1 MKSFIYSVLLSLF
14 VLNLYAQPAEQP
26 VRLAVA
32 GISHDHV
39 GWILGKKDKSKVVLV
54 GIYEPNKELVAKQ
67 MKRFGLPANLFYD
80 NLEKMLDEVKPE
92 AVSAFGPIY
101 DHLAVVEA
109 AAPRGIHVM
118 VEKPLA
124 VSIAHAEKMQQL
136 ANKYNIQL
144 LTNYETSWY
153 PTTEEAYR
161 LSNDSNYVGKIRK
174 VVFHHGHEGPK
185 EINVSNEFFA
195 WLTDPV
201 KNGGGAIIDFGC
213 YGANIMTYLMK
224 GVEPISVTAVT
235 RQFKPEIYPRVDDEA
250 TIIVEYPDAQCIIE
264 ASWNWPFGRKDLEL
278 YGQTGY
284 IITKDNKELRRRNK
298 ATKEEVIEQFTAKD
312 LGVYDDPFA
321 YFADVIRKK
330 INVPRFSPYSLSNNM
345 AVVKIL
351 DAARKSAAS
360 GKTVTFKN
368 NQSAGPNKKR

>member
-14 VLNLYAQPAEQP
+14 VLNLSAQPAEQP

-101 DHLAVVEA
+101 NHLAVVEA

-124 VSIAHAEKMQQL
+124 VSIVHAERMQQL

-153 PTTEEAYR
+153 PTTEESYR
-161 LSNDSNYVGKIRK
+161 LANDSNYVGKIRK
-174 VVFHHGHEGPK
+174 VIFHHGHEGPK
-185 EINVSNEFFA
+185 EINVSNEFFS

-235 RQFKPEIYPRVDDEA
+235 RQFKPEIYPKVDDEA

-298 ATKEEVIEQFTAKD
+298 ATKEEIIEQFTAKD
-312 LGVYDDPFA
+312 LNVYDDPFA

-330 INVPRFSPYSLSNNM
+330 ISVPRFSPYSLSNNM
-345 AVVKIL
+345 AVGKIL